1 MKSLEVYTEQTKTML
16 GSADSSRM
24 TMFHQMLSYLMLQ
37 EEMQNAAEKANGA
50 QFWPKFHSEGEI
62 QQMVFDED
70 YLDYLRSK

>member
-1 MKSLEVYTEQTKTML
+1 ML
-16 GSADSSRM
+16 
-24 TMFHQMLSYLMLQ
+24 FYLMLQ

-50 QFWPKFHSEGEI
+50 QFWPMFHSEGEI